1 MGKIAKGILYTV
13 CICIAVWFMISWVDI
28 VADNNLPNPTHSKHN
43 MFVLFTEEK
52 QEQESIEEEG
62 NCGNPLLTTTDI
74 RFGSIYQITDNS
86 VIFETDE
93 GQLYETY
100 VGNPQDFH
108 RDRYYCLFFESDI
121 IVKCW
126 EEHW

>member
-1 MGKIAKGILYTV
+1 MRKVLKGIGYTV
-13 CICIAVWFMISWVDI
+13 CVCLLVWFIASWVDVI
-28 VADNNLPNPTHSKHN
+28 ADNSTQNPTHSKYN
-43 MFVLFTEEK
+43 LFVLMTQQEEK
-52 QEQESIEEEG
+52 EELAG
-62 NCGNPLLTTTDI
+62 ACGNPLQTTDNI
-74 RFGSIYQITDNS
+74 RFGTIYEVTDNS
-86 VIFETDE
+86 VVFETDE

-108 RDRYYCLFFESDI
+108 ADRYYCLFFQGDE